1 MSASTTTPDRTEAA
15 TPAPSTA
22 ADAAARRR
30 RELLPLYLAIA
41 PFYVLFAIF
50 GVFPILFSLYL
61 SFQDWNGIGEM
72 TFVGLAQYEFLLSDP
87 QFYKSVVNT
96 FQIWI
101 ISTIPMLFL
110 ALVIAFMLNQQIR
123 FKSAYRI
130 AYFLPNVTSIVA
142 ISIIFGSIFSNQFGL
157 FNAGLQALGLDQVAW
172 LTSPWGIKVTIAAMI
187 VWRWCG
193 YNAMIYLAG
202 LQAIPTEL
210 YEAARVDGA
219 SWFQVFFRI
228 TIPMLRPIILFT
240 VIMSTI
246 GGMQVFTESQVL
258 LGNGGGPGNE
268 GQTMV
273 LYLYEQAFINND
285 FGYGAAIGWGLFVI
299 MILFSIINWRLVQGA
314 GTRSLRRGVRA

>member
-1 MSASTTTPDRTEAA
+1 MAA
-15 TPAPSTA
+15 TTATPPEASPAAPESA
-22 ADAAARRR
+22 QKRRR
-30 RELLPLYLAIA
+30 RELLPLYVAIS
-41 PFYVLFAIF
+41 PFYIVFAIF

-61 SFQDWNGIGEM
+61 SFQDWNGIGDM
-72 TFVGLAQYEFLLSDP
+72 QFIGLGQYEYMLTDP

-96 FQIWI
+96 FEIWV

-110 ALVIAFMLNQQIR
+110 ALIIAFMLNQQIR
-123 FKSAYRI
+123 FRSAYRI

-142 ISIIFGSIFSNQFGL
+142 IAIIFGSIFSDQFGL
-157 FNAGLQALGLDQVAW
+157 INAGLEWLGLGQLSW
-172 LTSPWGIKVTIAAMI
+172 LSSPWPMKIAVAAMI
-187 VWRWCG
+187 IWRWTG

-219 SWFQVFFRI
+219 SWIQVFFRI

-240 VIMSTI
+240 VIMSTV
-246 GGMQVFTESQVL
+246 GGMQVFTEPQIL
-258 LGNGGGPGNE
+258 FPQPAAGGGPGNE
-268 GQTMV
+268 AQTMV
-273 LYLYEQAFINND
+273 LFLYEQAFIQND

-314 GTRSLRRGVRA
+314 GTRSLRRGGRR

>member
-1 MSASTTTPDRTEAA
+1 MATATKTQVEDAPPAA
-15 TPAPSTA
+15 PETPAQ
-22 ADAAARRR
+22 RKR
-30 RELLPLYLAIA
+30 RELLPVYAAIS
-41 PFYVLFAIF
+41 PFYILFAIF
-50 GVFPILFSLYL
+50 GVFPIVFSLYL
-61 SFQDWNGIGEM
+61 SFQDWDGIGDM
-72 TFVGLAQYEFLLSDP
+72 SFVGFGQYEYLLSDP
-87 QFYKSVVNT
+87 QFYKSVINT
-96 FQIWI
+96 FQIWV
-101 ISTIPMLFL
+101 ISTIPMLAL

-142 ISIIFGSIFSNQFGL
+142 IAIIFGSIFSNQFGL
-157 FNAGLQALGLDQVAW
+157 LNAGLQAIGADQIEW
-172 LTSPWGIKVTIAAMI
+172 LTAPWGIKIAVAAMI

-202 LQAIPTEL
+202 LQSISNDL
-210 YEAARVDGA
+210 YEQARVDGA
-219 SWFQVFFRI
+219 SWVQIFFRI

-240 VIMSTI
+240 VITSTI

-258 LGNGGGPGNE
+258 LGNDGGPGNE

-285 FGYGAAIGWGLFVI
+285 FGYGSAIGWGLFVI

-314 GTRSLRRGVRA
+314 GTRSLRRGATRA